1 MQLSNVIFP
10 LALIAS
16 TLLAAPTPT
25 AEHAALEKRTHL
37 FAFDG
42 IGNLYAGQPPNFSA
56 ANYPY
61 FCYFSSR
68 DIKIYYH
75 NPPNCGSTPVQN
87 TDPNATIA

>member
-1 MQLSNVIFP
+1 MIFS
-10 LALIAS
+10 LALITS
-16 TLLAAPTPT
+16 TVLAAPTPT
-25 AEHAALEKRTHL
+25 VEHGAVEKRTYL
-37 FAFDG
+37 FAFESLD
-42 IGNLYAGQPPNFSA
+42 NLYPSQPPHFSA

-61 FCYFSSR
+61 FRYFSSQ